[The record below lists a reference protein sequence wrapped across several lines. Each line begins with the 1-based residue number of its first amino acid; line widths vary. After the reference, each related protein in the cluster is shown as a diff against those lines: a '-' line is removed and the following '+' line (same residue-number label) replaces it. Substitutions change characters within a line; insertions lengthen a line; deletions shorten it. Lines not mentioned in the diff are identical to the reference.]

1 MAMGHGWASKQ
12 QATSCCC
19 LMPACLVAAGWLQA
33 AQQRRC
39 LRSCLAAVTTMWR
52 GRGPRVLAS
61 SFFDPELQEPKST
74 AQMR

>member
-1 MAMGHGWASKQ
+1 
-12 QATSCCC
+12 
-19 LMPACLVAAGWLQA
+19 MPAA